1 MKKFVLAMLAITV
14 PVAPAQA
21 ACWSADQVAAAKV
34 RDLDTMLMV
43 ASLRCRF
50 TNVGVLTSYNAYV
63 VRQRK
68 ALVAINDTLRNHYA
82 GGDKK
87 AAMNA
92 YDNYVTKIANRY
104 GAGAEGLTCNDMQSI
119 VEAMAAEQPQ
129 VDALVA
135 VAERAGVKPYLDAE
149 QCDRAFNVP
158 SLTTAAAVVG
168 RK

>member
-1 MKKFVLAMLAITV
+1 MKKLVLAILAVTV

-21 ACWSADQVAAAKV
+21 ACWTADQVSAAKV

-43 ASLRCRF
+43 ASLRCRH
-50 TNVGVLTSYNAYV
+50 TNVGVLTAYNGYV

-68 ALVAINDTLRNHYA
+68 ALVAVNDVLRNHYA

-92 YDNYVTKIANRY
+92 YDNYVTKVANRY
-104 GAGAEGLTCNDMQSI
+104 GAGAAGLDCEDMQSI
-119 VEAMAAEQPQ
+119 VEAMGAEAPQ

-135 VAERAGVKPYLDAE
+135 VAERAGVEPYLDAPMCE
-149 QCDRAFNVP
+149 RPFGGSA
-158 SLTTAAAVVG
+158 LTTAASVVG